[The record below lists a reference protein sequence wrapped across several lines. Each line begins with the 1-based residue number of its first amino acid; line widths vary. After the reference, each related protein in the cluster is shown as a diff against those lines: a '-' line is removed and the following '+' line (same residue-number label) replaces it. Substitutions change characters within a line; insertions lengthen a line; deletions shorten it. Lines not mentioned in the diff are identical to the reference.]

1 MLQEQGGGLAT
12 GRSSRW
18 PLDSGCR
25 RAVAAQHGQIRVKI
39 RYSVTCGGGGAI
51 TSVTWRRFMADT
63 GAPDR
68 SVPQSAHEGGSQITV

>member
-1 MLQEQGGGLAT
+1 
-12 GRSSRW
+12 
-18 PLDSGCR
+18 
-25 RAVAAQHGQIRVKI
+25 VAAQHGQIRVKI

-51 TSVTWRRFMADT
+51 TSVTWRRFMEDT